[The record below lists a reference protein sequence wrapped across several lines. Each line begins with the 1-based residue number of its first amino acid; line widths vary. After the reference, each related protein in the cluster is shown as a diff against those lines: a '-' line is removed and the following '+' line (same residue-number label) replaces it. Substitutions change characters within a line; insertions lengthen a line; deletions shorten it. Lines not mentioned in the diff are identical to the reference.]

1 MIKNNGKYYLHYA
14 APGTEWKTYADG
26 IYTAD
31 APLGPFTYAEYS
43 PFSFKPTGFISGAG
57 HGCTFRD
64 KAGNWWRIVTM
75 TISVKHMFERRLG
88 LVPVGFD
95 ADGHIRTNTEFA
107 DYPQYLP
114 GVKADPVIDNFTG
127 WMLLSRYKQARASSI
142 IEDHGTLYAVDED
155 VRTYWSAATGD
166 SGEWLAMD
174 LGKACDIHAIQVNF
188 AENGTNPRK
197 VRGREVV
204 LYQQYF
210 IETSLDSLVWTLL
223 VDKSANMKDVPHDY
237 IELAQ
242 PAQARYVRIVNVFS
256 PGEGK
261 FALRDL
267 RIFGNLDEAY
277 RSIAANMN
285 QVRNPANGRDATIV
299 WDPVPGADGYVVRY
313 GIHPF
318 KLYNNYMVYDTNSVD
333 VHSLNK
339 DVTYVFEVESFDSGT
354 EYYRGSY
361 TGVGDRRGAGSPE
374 GFGLGQ
380 NYPNPF
386 NPQTRIPYELRG
398 VQDVHLDVFSLNGRK
413 VFTYSEDAKPAG
425 SHEILLSVEGLPNG
439 IYVYR
444 LQAGE
449 STQQRKMVVLK

>member
-1 MIKNNGKYYLHYA
+1 
-14 APGTEWKTYADG
+14 
-26 IYTAD
+26 
-31 APLGPFTYAEYS
+31 
-43 PFSFKPTGFISGAG
+43 
-57 HGCTFRD
+57 
-64 KAGNWWRIVTM
+64 
-75 TISVKHMFERRLG
+75 
-88 LVPVGFD
+88 
-95 ADGHIRTNTEFA
+95 
-107 DYPQYLP
+107 
-114 GVKADPVIDNFTG
+114 
-127 WMLLSRYKQARASSI
+127 
-142 IEDHGTLYAVDED
+142 
-155 VRTYWSAATGD
+155 
-166 SGEWLAMD
+166 
-174 LGKACDIHAIQVNF
+174 
-188 AENGTNPRK
+188 
-197 VRGREVV
+197 
-204 LYQQYF
+204 
-210 IETSLDSLVWTLL
+210 
-223 VDKSANMKDVPHDY
+223 VDKSSNMKDVPHDY